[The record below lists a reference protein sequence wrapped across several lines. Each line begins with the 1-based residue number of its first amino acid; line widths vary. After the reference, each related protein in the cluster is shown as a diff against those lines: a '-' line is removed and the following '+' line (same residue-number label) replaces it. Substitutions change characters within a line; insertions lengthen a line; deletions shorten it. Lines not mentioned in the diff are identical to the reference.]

1 MGFFSFKSI
10 KLDQFFFFFEKT
22 TYCHSKPAEAFVV
35 ISEVYLAKF
44 QHKLNAVIF
53 T

>member
-1 MGFFSFKSI
+1 MGLKSV
-10 KLDQFFFFFEKT
+10 KLDQVFFEKT

-35 ISEVYLAKF
+35 TSEVYLAKF